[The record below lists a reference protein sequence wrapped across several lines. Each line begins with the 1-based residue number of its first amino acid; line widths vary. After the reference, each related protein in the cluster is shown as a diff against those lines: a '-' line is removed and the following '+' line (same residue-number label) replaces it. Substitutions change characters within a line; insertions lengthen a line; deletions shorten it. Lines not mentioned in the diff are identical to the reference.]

1 MSASCRKL
9 LKVCLF
15 TFAKGLPYMKNDRRR
30 ARAIAIAASE
40 KTSQQQLIRFAL
52 FTAATS
58 VVIALLVHLAA

>member
-1 MSASCRKL
+1 
-9 LKVCLF
+9 
-15 TFAKGLPYMKNDRRR
+15 MKNDRRR